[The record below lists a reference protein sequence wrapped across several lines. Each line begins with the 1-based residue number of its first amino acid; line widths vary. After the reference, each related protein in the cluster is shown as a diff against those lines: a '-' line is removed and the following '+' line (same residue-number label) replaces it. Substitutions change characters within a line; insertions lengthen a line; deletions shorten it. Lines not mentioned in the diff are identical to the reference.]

1 MGVKARTEGGGGVIW
16 RGREGCK
23 SLLKQLR
30 CTPDV
35 HDMQKISLV
44 ATLAGHEDRVW
55 CAAVSP
61 DGALVASCGGDKT
74 IRIHS
79 MRTHSCVSVL
89 EGSHSRTI
97 RCVTWSPSGSNI
109 AAASFDGTVSIWE
122 KCGATWSSSICL
134 EGHENEVK
142 CVSWHRNGSLLATCA
157 RDKTVWIW
165 EATDDGDYECAGV
178 LNGHTQDVKCVR
190 WHPQE
195 ELLASCSY
203 DDTIKIWGGDG
214 DDWSCLNT
222 LKGHAGTVWQC
233 SFDPTGRA
241 MASCSDDFSVRIW
254 TRAQG
259 AAKHNY
265 VPSHCIS
272 GIANQPLYR
281 CTAPSCLFAPHP
293 VPAPLTLS
301 LTPAACTGATPA
313 SRLPPETTA

>member
-1 MGVKARTEGGGGVIW
+1 MVIW

-281 CTAPSCLFAPHP
+281 CTAPSCPFAPHP

>member
-1 MGVKARTEGGGGVIW
+1 
-16 RGREGCK
+16 
-23 SLLKQLR
+23 
-30 CTPDV
+30 
-35 HDMQKISLV
+35 MQKVSQIAS
-44 ATLAGHEDRVW
+44 LAGHEDRVW
-55 CAAVSP
+55 CVAVSP
-61 DGALVASCGGDKT
+61 DGSHVASCGGDKS
-74 IRIHS
+74 IRIYS
-79 MRTHSCVSVL
+79 MRSHNCISVL

-97 RCVTWSPSGSNI
+97 RCVTWSPSGNNI

-122 KCGATWSSSICL
+122 KSASGGAWSSSICL

-195 ELLASCSY
+195 VMPPFNYSRNAVVMYVVQELLASCSY
-203 DDTIKIWGGDG
+203 DDTIKLWGGDG

-222 LKGHAGTVWQC
+222 LKGHTGTVWQC
-233 SFDPTGRA
+233 SFDTAGNA
-241 MASCSDDFSVRIW
+241 LASCSDDFSVRIW
-254 TRAQG
+254 TRARG

-272 GIANQPLYR
+272 AIANQPLYR
-281 CTAPSCLFAPHP
+281 SPPPPPLPLPS
-293 VPAPLTLS
+293 S
-301 LTPAACTGATPA
+301 RWRAACTGATLA
-313 SRLPPETTA
+313 SPSPLEKTASW